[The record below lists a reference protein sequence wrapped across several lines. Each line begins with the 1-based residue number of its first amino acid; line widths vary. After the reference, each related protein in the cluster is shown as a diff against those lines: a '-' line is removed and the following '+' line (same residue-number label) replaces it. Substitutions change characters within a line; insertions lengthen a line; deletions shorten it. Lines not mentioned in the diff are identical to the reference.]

1 MAARSGR
8 LYIIRFPE
16 NITLESRFVDAQPG
30 SLGMCLYTY
39 KVREVE
45 IYWQRVRESAA
56 QQLTEIMINEF
67 AEKSFS
73 FVAPDGY
80 FWNIVESK

>member
-1 MAARSGR
+1 
-8 LYIIRFPE
+8 
-16 NITLESRFVDAQPG
+16 
-30 SLGMCLYTY
+30 MCLYTY